1 MWRKKRFVEHSSLHS
16 LARELGVERRRN
28 ARVNYPRRLNA
39 GLPQIAFE
47 GYPMRAY
54 DISAGGCALHDPGEV
69 LGKDIGVE
77 VALTVHFRD
86 RVEDVK
92 CRLVGR
98 VDHRR
103 HIQFL
108 NLPADHAQTI
118 AKQIVPG
125 VCGGTLKNS
134 FKADGAAPKLIAREV
149 WSSLAGDGLT
159 LDVDGPRLA
168 QAAFAGRANTIHRQS
183 WPTNGEGRPLSH
195 AELNDL
201 ILFVANVRQPTAAVI
216 ALQDELENLMLEVG
230 G

>member
-1 MWRKKRFVEHSSLHS
+1 MWRKKRSVENSLVHR

-28 ARVNYPRRLNA
+28 ARVNYPRRINA
-39 GLPQIAFE
+39 GLPQIAFD

-77 VALTVHFRD
+77 VSLTIHFAD
-86 RVEDVK
+86 RIEEVQ

-108 NLPADHAQTI
+108 NLPAARAQVI

-125 VCGGTLKNS
+125 VCGSVLKNS
-134 FKADGAAPKLIAREV
+134 FKAEGAAPKLLAHEV

-159 LDVDGPRLA
+159 LDVEGPRLA
-168 QAAFAGRANTIHRQS
+168 QAAFAGQMNTIHRTD
-183 WPTNGEGRPLSH
+183 WPTGADGRPLTQ
-195 AELNDL
+195 AQLNDL

-216 ALQDELENLMLEVG
+216 ALQDELEGLLMGVG
-230 G
+230 Q